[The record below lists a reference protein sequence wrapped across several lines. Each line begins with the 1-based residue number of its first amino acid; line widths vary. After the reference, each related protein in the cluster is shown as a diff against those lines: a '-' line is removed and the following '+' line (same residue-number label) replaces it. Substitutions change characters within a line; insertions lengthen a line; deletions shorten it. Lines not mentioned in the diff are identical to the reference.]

1 WLSSFSD
8 LMILDE
14 DIVPSA
20 AGQYD
25 LAFFFHLA
33 DDLDNLRLGLFNI
46 RQTHWTHD
54 LQVFLDHLG
63 GTTGDVLENLILDF
77 IRRGFHGQRECI
89 VADFAHDGLDAA
101 IIQMEYVL
109 EG

>member
-1 WLSSFSD
+1 MPAGSWAVSCSIRACVAAPGLSEPSNSAMGTKLPTQPEAVLPAACPIGWKLNSVSSWLSSFSD

-46 RQTHWTHD
+46 RQ
-54 LQVFLDHLG
+54 
-63 GTTGDVLENLILDF
+63 
-77 IRRGFHGQRECI
+77 
-89 VADFAHDGLDAA
+89 
-101 IIQMEYVL
+101 
-109 EG
+109 